1 MKTSERLEKVATFFS
16 EHRAYRYSA
25 ADLSTLIESELGHR
39 EILDQPIQQAHG
51 VAFQAFA
58 PESIYHVC
66 ASTLPVS
73 AEMSLLLG
81 LVLGSSLTFKLPKT
95 GLPQLEELASQAAA
109 LFDQPVTILKSHDP
123 ERMKQAGAVVVFG
136 NDDTV
141 QQLKMQTLQ
150 HQRFLGYGHK
160 ISVGLLGLKTSSIKI
175 AQRAAAEMCAYEQA
189 GCLSPQAYLCP
200 DFEEALQ
207 FAQLLAKALKEQEKT
222 NPAPARNFEENA
234 LIFEARQRALL
245 RGNRVW
251 GMDEKQPWTI
261 IFRQDGF
268 LEVGPGHRTI
278 QIIPGTDWE
287 RILKPWKGKISSFS
301 YSDDAELLDLIPR
314 LNNLGISRVCPIGQL
329 QEPALTWRHDGR
341 PRLADLVSWM
351 TWERLPAL

>member
-1 MKTSERLEKVATFFS
+1 MKTSERLEKIAAFFS
-16 EHRAYRYSA
+16 EHGTYRYTA
-25 ADLSTLIESELGHR
+25 TDLLAFIESELGHQ
-39 EILDQPIQQAHG
+39 EILDRPIQQAHG
-51 VAFQAFA
+51 VALQAFA
-58 PESIYHVC
+58 PESIYIVC
-66 ASTLPVS
+66 ASTLSVS

-95 GLPQLEELASQAAA
+95 GLPQFEELASQAAA
-109 LFDQPVTILKSHDP
+109 LFDQPIAILKSHDP

-136 NDDTV
+136 NDETV
-141 QQLKMQTLQ
+141 QQLKMQALPQ
-150 HQRFLGYGHK
+150 QRFLGYGHK
-160 ISVGLLGLKTSSIKI
+160 ISVGLLGSKTNSIKI
-175 AQRAAAEMCAYEQA
+175 AQRAAAEICAYEQA

-200 DFEEALQ
+200 DFEDALH
-207 FAQLLAKALKEQEKT
+207 FAQLLAEALDEQEKM
-222 NPAPARNFEENA
+222 NPSPLRNFEENA

-287 RILKPWKGKISSFS
+287 QILKPWKGKISSLS
-301 YSDDAELLDLIPR
+301 ISNEAELIDLLPR
-314 LNNLGISRVCPIGQL
+314 LKSLGISRVCPIGQL
-329 QEPALTWRHDGR
+329 QEPTLAWRHDGR

-351 TWERLPAL
+351 TWERLTAL